1 MDTHSCIM
9 GQFENQVKN
18 MYKSDFNKDRSRQ
31 KRFESNPRPNMGEQ
45 EDKLIVRIQNM
56 ANLTDLKI
64 KEISEESGLAHQ
76 KAREFKGLNTTQLRK
91 FFAEVKYI
99 EKELKPEN
107 SNFDNVKDKIFL
119 LQPQLAYASG
129 RNLIPPGFYKLMSV
143 CLQKI
148 DVENVA
154 EKQKKDNY
162 FRFTKFLEA
171 IVAYHKYVTEVEEN
185 RRRRY

>member
-1 MDTHSCIM
+1 
-9 GQFENQVKN
+9 
-18 MYKSDFNKDRSRQ
+18 MYKSDFNQDRSRQ

-56 ANLTDLKI
+56 MNLTDLEI
-64 KEISEESGLAHQ
+64 KEISAEENGLAHQ
-76 KAREFKGLNTTQLRK
+76 KAREFKSLNITQLRK
-91 FFAEVKYI
+91 FFAEVKDI
-99 EKELKPEN
+99 EKKLRPEK
-107 SNFDNVKDKIFL
+107 SKFDDVKDKIFL

-143 CLQKI
+143 CLRKI
-148 DVENVA
+148 DVENVS
-154 EKQKKDNY
+154 EKQKKDNF

-185 RRRRY
+185 KRRRY

>member
-1 MDTHSCIM
+1 MDTYSCIV

-18 MYKSDFNKDRSRQ
+18 MYKSDFNQDRSGQ
-31 KRFESNPRPNMGEQ
+31 KRFESNPRPNMGEP
-45 EDKLIVRIQNM
+45 EDKLIVRIRNM
-56 ANLTDLKI
+56 VNLTDLPI
-64 KEISEESGLAHQ
+64 KDISEENGLAHQ
-76 KAREFKGLNTTQLRK
+76 KAREFKSLNTTQLRK
-91 FFAEVKYI
+91 FFSKVRDI
-99 EKELKPEN
+99 EKNLNSKN
-107 SNFDNVKDKIFL
+107 SNFDKVKDEIFL

-148 DVENVA
+148 DVENVP
-154 EKQKKDNY
+154 EEQKKDNY

-185 RRRRY
+185 KRRRY